1 MSDGTQV
8 DFGLQNYTSLLFDG
22 EKSKNAMDWF
32 KSISAKENPIPA
44 LSKYLHFWHLKG
56 LNRLKASFQVS
67 EEAPRTSK
75 WAQASDFFGCK
86 VLNIWHLAEFRDAS
100 EMGEHHSTY
109 TI

>member
-44 LSKYLHFWHLKG
+44 LSKYLHF
-56 LNRLKASFQVS
+56 
-67 EEAPRTSK
+67 
-75 WAQASDFFGCK
+75 
-86 VLNIWHLAEFRDAS
+86 
-100 EMGEHHSTY
+100 
-109 TI
+109 